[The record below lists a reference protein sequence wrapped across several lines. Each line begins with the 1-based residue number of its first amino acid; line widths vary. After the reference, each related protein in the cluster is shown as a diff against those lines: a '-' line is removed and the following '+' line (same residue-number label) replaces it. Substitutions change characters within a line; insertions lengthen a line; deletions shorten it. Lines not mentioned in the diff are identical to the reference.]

1 MNSCLM
7 TQKHILS
14 VLTMWRQTYI
24 TYKLISPS
32 NLNILHFVKNRN
44 VFYKLLLSCILLCRH
59 GQPVCYSRVNN
70 ATNPS
75 PFAVTLREQGHFPFK
90 QVMVLVLVSWVISKV
105 TLVDFMSL
113 GSAAQQQN
121 TCNCQSF
128 NYLKIMCPSNKK
140 AQSQQ
145 IKTNFQHILL
155 TLYPTYR
162 YRSPK
167 VPFSYIIQL

>member
-44 VFYKLLLSCILLCRH
+44 VFYKLLLSCLLLCRH

-128 NYLKIMCPSNKK
+128 NYLKIMCNVLTDQNK
-140 AQSQQ
+140 
-145 IKTNFQHILL
+145 FQHILL

-167 VPFSYIIQL
+167 VSFSYIIQL